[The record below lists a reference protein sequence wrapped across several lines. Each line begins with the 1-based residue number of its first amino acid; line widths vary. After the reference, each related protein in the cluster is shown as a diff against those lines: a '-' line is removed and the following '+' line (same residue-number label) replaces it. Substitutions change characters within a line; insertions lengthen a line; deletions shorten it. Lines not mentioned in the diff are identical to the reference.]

1 MNRVI
6 CENRVAR
13 VLSKKRFL
21 RFLIGQAPLLLAVI
35 GLSLLLGVLL
45 DRMERNRLEAIV
57 TSDID
62 SLAMTL
68 QQAVQTRLHSR
79 ELALGALAVT
89 AEIAPD
95 MTDGEFEKVALRVL
109 NDHPAIMSV
118 TVAPD
123 LVIGYAY
130 PRSQNAM
137 LIGLD
142 YRNLPDQLPD
152 VERAIVVGTAVTS
165 RPFMSVQ
172 GKRAI
177 AIRERI
183 DTPDGAFWGLAS
195 IAVDLEAFFDPIIT
209 EARLARGYRIA
220 IVAQDVGVFGDAGVF
235 DNPHRSFA
243 INTMGMNLS
252 IAVLPDGGWPQL
264 PLVTPT
270 RLGILL
276 AMLLLL
282 WSGHA
287 NYQRNYQRRVV
298 VERLEKGI
306 DALSSGFVI
315 FDDEDRL
322 VHWNDTYEKL
332 FNKGS
337 VLRKGMSFADLMRL
351 DMKHGIYRVPT
362 GQEET
367 WFDQV
372 MSGHRAGEESA
383 EVELADGRWIKML
396 SRRTQEGDLVGVR
409 FDITDLKRAQLTA
422 ERMSTA
428 KSEFI
433 SVLSHELRTP
443 LTVILGFGRLLK
455 ARSPQTGDPAQDA
468 FVADAT
474 DRIVQSGDHLLKL
487 VNEMLDYVNLT
498 SAMPSQQVA
507 PFELSDVLARSSAEF
522 KAMAEAK
529 GITLE
534 TEPCTAKVAADPV
547 RVAQIMENLLSNAV
561 KFTAAGGA
569 VRVTASPGP
578 RCVKVTVS
586 DTGDG
591 IPEEKLDAIFEEFS
605 QLHPSGTRRQGG
617 TGLGLAIT
625 KRLVALQGGDI
636 TVQSTPGVG
645 SSFTFSLPLQD
656 QAAA

>member
-1 MNRVI
+1 M
-6 CENRVAR
+6 
-13 VLSKKRFL
+13 LSKKRFL
-21 RFLIGQAPLLLAVI
+21 RFLIGQSPLLLAVI

-45 DRMERNRLEAIV
+45 DRMERNRLQTLINN
-57 TSDID
+57 DIE
-62 SLAMTL
+62 SLATEL
-68 QQAVQTRLHSR
+68 REAVQTGLHYK
-79 ELALGALAVT
+79 ELALGALVVT
-89 AEIAPD
+89 AEIAPE
-95 MTDGEFEKVALRVL
+95 MTDGEFEKIALRVL
-109 NDHPAIMSV
+109 TNHPAIMSV
-118 TVAPD
+118 SVAPD
-123 LVIGYAY
+123 LVIAHAY
-130 PRSQNAM
+130 PSDRNAM

-142 YRNLPDQLPD
+142 YRDLPDQLPD
-152 VERAIVVGTAVTS
+152 VERAIASETAVMS

-172 GKRAI
+172 GRRAV
-177 AIRERI
+177 AIRESI
-183 DTPDGAFWGLAS
+183 ESTDGSILGLAS
-195 IAVDLEAFFDPIIT
+195 IAVDLEAFFAPIIA
-209 EARLARGYRIA
+209 EARQARGYHIA
-220 IVAQDVGVFGDAGVF
+220 IAAPDVGTFGDETVF
-235 DNPHRSFA
+235 DNAPRTLDIA
-243 INTMGMNLS
+243 TNGLQLS
-252 IAVLPDGGWPQL
+252 VAVVPDGGWPVM
-264 PLVTPT
+264 PLVTPS
-270 RLGILL
+270 RLGIML
-276 AMLLLL
+276 AMVLLL

-315 FDDEDRL
+315 FDDQDRL
-322 VHWNDTYEKL
+322 VHWNENYEKL

-337 VLRKGMSFADLMRL
+337 VLRKGMTFADLMRL

-362 GQEET
+362 GQEEM

-372 MSGHRAGEESA
+372 MNGHRAGEESA
-383 EVELADGRWIKML
+383 EVELADGRWVRML

-455 ARSPQTGDPAQDA
+455 ARSAQSSDAAQDA
-468 FVADAT
+468 FIADAA

-498 SAMPSQQVA
+498 SAMPSQKVA
-507 PFELSDVLARSSAEF
+507 PFELSEVLTKTSAEF
-522 KAMAEAK
+522 KGMAEAK
-529 GITLE
+529 GILLE
-534 TEPCTAKVAADPV
+534 TEPCEAKVAADPV
-547 RVAQIMENLLSNAV
+547 RVAQIIENLLSNAV
-561 KFTAAGGA
+561 KFTSSGGS
-569 VRVTASPGP
+569 VRISARPGQH
-578 RCVKVTVS
+578 CVKVTVA

-605 QLHPSGTRRQGG
+605 QVHPSGTRRQGG

-636 TVQSTPGVG
+636 SVQSTPGVG
-645 SSFTFSLPLQD
+645 STFTFSLPLEE